1 MFVRGADMILAHGID
16 IVDVARISTMLEK
29 HGQKFI
35 DRCFT
40 KTEQAAADVS
50 SADMRA
56 QRFAARYA
64 AKEAV
69 LKALGTGLAGG
80 IEWVDI
86 GVFREDGPPMV
97 TLLGRAKE
105 IAEKQGITEWRL
117 SLSHAGGMAMASV
130 IGIGE
135 ST

>member
-1 MFVRGADMILAHGID
+1 
-16 IVDVARISTMLEK
+16 MLET
-29 HGQKFI
+29 HGQTFI

-40 KTEQAAADVS
+40 KTEQEAADVS
-50 SADMRA
+50 SKEMRA

-80 IEWVDI
+80 INWVD
-86 GVFREDGPPMV
+86 VSVSREDGPPMI
-97 TLLGRAKE
+97 TLHGRAAE
-105 IAEKQGITEWRL
+105 IAAGQGICEWRL

-130 IGIGE
+130 IGIGD
-135 ST
+135 TK

>member
-1 MFVRGADMILAHGID
+1 MIVAHGID
-16 IVDVARISTMLEK
+16 IVDVGRVASMLEK

-40 KTEQAAADVS
+40 KTEQDASEVS
-50 SADMRA
+50 SQEMRA
-56 QRFAARYA
+56 QRFAARFA

-80 IEWVDI
+80 IEWIDI
-86 GVFREDGPPMV
+86 GVSREDGPPLV
-97 TLLGRAKE
+97 TLSGRA
-105 IAEKQGITEWRL
+105 AEVATKQGITDWRL

-130 IGIGE
+130 VGIGGMG
-135 ST
+135 

>member
-1 MFVRGADMILAHGID
+1 MIVAHGID
-16 IVDVARISTMLEK
+16 IIDVARVASMLEK

-40 KTEQAAADVS
+40 QIEQEAANVAS
-50 SADMRA
+50 EDMRA

-80 IEWVDI
+80 IEWIDI
-86 GVFREDGPPMV
+86 AVSRVDGPPMV
-97 TLLGRAKE
+97 TLQGRAAE
-105 IAEKQGITEWRL
+105 IAANQGISEWRL

-130 IGIGE
+130 IGIGGIQ
-135 ST
+135 

>member
-1 MFVRGADMILAHGID
+1 MIVAHGID
-16 IVDVARISTMLEK
+16 IADVKRISSMLEK

-40 KTEQAAADVS
+40 ETEQAAANVAS
-50 SADMRA
+50 EDMRA

-86 GVFREDGPPMV
+86 GVSREDGPPMI
-97 TLLGRAKE
+97 TLSGRA
-105 IAEKQGITEWRL
+105 AEVANKQGIHEWRL
-117 SLSHAGGMAMASV
+117 SLSHASGMAMASV
-130 IGIGE
+130 IGIGGNV
-135 ST
+135 

>member
-1 MFVRGADMILAHGID
+1 MILAHGID
-16 IVDVARISTMLEK
+16 IIDVERVATMLEK
-29 HGQKFI
+29 HGQTFI

-40 KTEQAAADVS
+40 QVEQDSANVS
-50 SADMRA
+50 SQEMRA

-80 IEWVDI
+80 INWIDI
-86 GVFREDGPPMV
+86 SVSREDGPPMV
-97 TLLGRAKE
+97 TLKGRAAE
-105 IAEKQGITEWRL
+105 IAAKQGICDWRL

-130 IGIGE
+130 IGIGG
-135 ST
+135 TP

>member
-1 MFVRGADMILAHGID
+1 MIVAHGID
-16 IVDVARISTMLEK
+16 IVDVARVASMLEK

-40 KTEQAAADVS
+40 KTEQNAAEVS
-50 SADMRA
+50 SQEMRA
-56 QRFAARYA
+56 QRFAARFA

-80 IEWVDI
+80 IEWIDI
-86 GVFREDGPPMV
+86 GVSREDGPPMV
-97 TLLGRAKE
+97 TLTGKA
-105 IAEKQGITEWRL
+105 AEVAQKQGITDWRL

-130 IGIGE
+130 VGIGGIG
-135 ST
+135 

>member
-1 MFVRGADMILAHGID
+1 MIVAHGID
-16 IVDVARISTMLEK
+16 IVDVTRVSTMLEK

-40 KTEQAAADVS
+40 QIEQDAANVQS
-50 SADMRA
+50 LGMRA
-56 QRFAARYA
+56 ERFAARYA

-80 IEWVDI
+80 IEWIDI
-86 GVFREDGPPMV
+86 GVSREDGPPMV
-97 TLLGRAKE
+97 TLQGRAKE

-130 IGIGE
+130 IGIGGLP
-135 ST
+135 

>member
-1 MFVRGADMILAHGID
+1 MIVAHGID
-16 IVDVARISTMLEK
+16 IIDVTRVASMLEK

-40 KTEQAAADVS
+40 QTEQDAANVASD
-50 SADMRA
+50 DMRA
-56 QRFAARYA
+56 QRIAARYA

-80 IEWVDI
+80 IEWIDI
-86 GVFREDGPPMV
+86 GVSRESGPPMV
-97 TLLGRAKE
+97 TLQGRA
-105 IAEKQGITEWRL
+105 AEVAAKQGICEWRL

-130 IGIGE
+130 IGIGGTE
-135 ST
+135 

>member
-1 MFVRGADMILAHGID
+1 MNIITHGID
-16 IVDVARISTMLEK
+16 VIDVARVTSMLES
-29 HGQKFI
+29 HGQTFI

-40 KTEQAAADVS
+40 PKEQEAANVS
-50 SADMRA
+50 SSEVRA

-80 IEWVDI
+80 IEWKEI
-86 GVFREDGPPMV
+86 GVVREDGPPMV
-97 TLLGRAKE
+97 ELTGRAAE
-105 IAEKQGITEWRL
+105 IAAGKGITEWRL
-117 SLSHAGGMAMASV
+117 SLSHAGGIAMASV

-135 ST
+135 THA